1 MGRLGSVFPTYFTFV
16 MATGI
21 LCVAA
26 QRLGHHTLA
35 WVLLGCNLPVYW
47 LVWAGG
53 LVRLLASP
61 AGLWRELGHHATG
74 PVFLT
79 SIAGSAILGSD
90 VIAMGL
96 PVRFAEVLFGI
107 AIVAWV
113 VLTYSFLASVTEGRE
128 KPPLETGLNGGWL
141 LVVVSIG
148 SLAVLGC
155 DILNAAGVSPFLAFA
170 CCFWLALAWVYY
182 ILLGSMVLYRFA
194 FVPMPS
200 RDITGP
206 WWINEGAAA
215 ITVLAGCQLLAIPGL
230 TIGRFTPHDLLAP
243 FILLFWADA
252 TFWIPLLLLLFTWKH
267 LWRAR
272 PFRYSAELW
281 SVVFPMG
288 MYSAATLQFTRTFG
302 IFFLDPAVQ
311 IMFWAAVVLWSVSAV
326 GLILHVA
333 GVNPQIAA

>member
-170 CCFWLALAWVYY
+170 CSGESGERIQRETRLVRKSSSHPAVLRLSRRDALPGASL
-182 ILLGSMVLYRFA
+182 IRFCAMCLMVQK
-194 FVPMPS
+194 
-200 RDITGP
+200 
-206 WWINEGAAA
+206 
-215 ITVLAGCQLLAIPGL
+215 LAGA
-230 TIGRFTPHDLLAP
+230 
-243 FILLFWADA
+243 
-252 TFWIPLLLLLFTWKH
+252 
-267 LWRAR
+267 
-272 PFRYSAELW
+272 
-281 SVVFPMG
+281 
-288 MYSAATLQFTRTFG
+288 
-302 IFFLDPAVQ
+302 
-311 IMFWAAVVLWSVSAV
+311 
-326 GLILHVA
+326 
-333 GVNPQIAA
+333 